1 MDSDLKA
8 VPKGAANCSICSGPL
23 TLKLG
28 VDGTVYFKIISLS
41 PFHVQGGK
49 QTFVLASPINGPLRV
64 FCSDC
69 GQYYDVPEGA
79 EQMAGDLEFMT
90 VDFSRG

>member
-1 MDSDLKA
+1 MDSALKP
-8 VPKGAANCSICSGPL
+8 VPHGAANCSVCSGSL
-23 TLKLG
+23 TLKLA

-41 PFHVQGGK
+41 PFHVQGGS
-49 QTFVLASPINGPLRV
+49 QRFELANPCHEPLRV